1 MAIIAIDGPAGA
13 GKSSVSREVA
23 RRLGFSYLDTGAM
36 YRCAALAA
44 HRKGVDLDDVD
55 GLALL
60 LDGLSIEFKG
70 GRVLLN
76 GEDVS
81 EAIRTPEMD
90 KMASAISSMKVVRKR
105 LTALQREIG
114 RSGDIVAEGRDMGTV
129 VFPDADLKIFLTAS
143 PEARARRRWKQL
155 QDAGREASLENI
167 IAEIEKRDRADSS
180 RAIAPLRRA
189 ADAVLV
195 DSTVL
200 SKEETVAAIVELA
213 RERIP
218 VI

>member
-167 IAEIEKRDRADSS
+167 IAEIEERDRADSS

-195 DSTVL
+195 DSTGL